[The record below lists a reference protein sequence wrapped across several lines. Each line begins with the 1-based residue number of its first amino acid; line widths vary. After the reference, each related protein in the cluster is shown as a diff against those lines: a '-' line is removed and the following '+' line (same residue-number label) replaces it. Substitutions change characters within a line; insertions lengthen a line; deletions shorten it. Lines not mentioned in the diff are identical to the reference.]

1 MRELENTLVRAMI
14 LSASDLIQAEDLPDE
29 MRREGAPEGM
39 KLPAHREELKQM
51 KKEAQQKAKEEI
63 EKGFIIEALRQGGG
77 NVLRSAERVGMDR
90 RQFQN
95 LIRKYGVSRK
105 DFLKD

>member
-1 MRELENTLVRAMI
+1 MI
-14 LSASDLIQAEDLPDE
+14 QPEDLQEE
-29 MRREGAPEGM
+29 MRREEVQEET
-39 KLPAHREELKQM
+39 KLPADREELKQM

-63 EKGFIIEALRQGGG
+63 EKKFIIEALKQGGG
-77 NVLRSAERVGMDR
+77 NVMRSAEMVGMDR

-95 LIRKYGVSRK
+95 LLRKYGISRK